1 MFYNTYRTTKSSN
14 QQRMSTNLAMNGAAI
29 INSKERL
36 VNIQKREKLKGLSIT
51 KFMKKYG
58 IKNPEKSL
66 EDEVSKFFQGKS

>member
-1 MFYNTYRTTKSSN
+1 MLYNTYRTTKSSN